1 MALEGNAKDFGLS
14 EIFQLIAIQKKSGVL
29 TITGEDTMAIFFRD
43 GKLISTRDR
52 RNKTR
57 DPLKDY
63 LLRYGF
69 IGRDDMNR
77 AQQIQ
82 AETNMDLTEIL
93 IQEKYF
99 SEDELTIIF
108 TDQIQESIQEVLSW
122 PKSHYKF
129 TTAKH
134 ILHGVKSFTSL
145 KVEGILMEAMRRID
159 ELPELQRIFRS
170 EEMVVKHMD
179 MPAENPPVLDR
190 YEDMVYELLEG
201 EQAIHE
207 IIYSARMARFCTYE
221 ALKNLLEKELLQ
233 IVKDP
238 KPSEKAVSEKTVV
251 STTRS
256 RKRVAPTFV
265 AVLLLLASFAIGE
278 YLVPY
283 LLSPGW
289 SARAAPLRRSQSPAS
304 KGIPSTDLQKLK
316 SRQLEESLHEA
327 LEEYR
332 ASKGTYPFTLDIL
345 AVRGFASKKLIDRFY
360 QSNLKYRTRNDGES
374 YVIDRD

>member
-82 AETNMDLTEIL
+82 AETGMDLTEIL

-99 SEDELTIIF
+99 SEDELTMIF
-108 TDQIQESIQEVLSW
+108 SDQIQESIQEVLSW

-159 ELPELQRIFRS
+159 EFPELQRIFRS
-170 EEMVVKHMD
+170 EEMVVKRLP
-179 MPAENPPVLDR
+179 MPAENPSELDGS
-190 YEDMVYELLEG
+190 EEMVYDLLEG
-201 EQAIHE
+201 ERAIHE
-207 IIYSARMARFCTYE
+207 IIYSAKLARFCTYE
-221 ALKNLLEKELLQ
+221 ALKNLLEKGLLL

-238 KPSEKAVSEKTVV
+238 KPSEEVVSEKTVV
-251 STTRS
+251 HTGR
-256 RKRVAPTFV
+256 RGKRVAPTLT
-265 AVLLLLASFAIGE
+265 AVILLLASFAIGE

-289 SARAAPLRRSQSPAS
+289 SARAATLRQMQSSGP
-304 KGIPSTDLQKLK
+304 KGIPSSSLQKLK
-316 SRQLEESLHEA
+316 LRQLEESLHEA

-345 AVRGFASKKLIDRFY
+345 AVRGYGSKKLIDRIY
-360 QSNLKYRTRNDGES
+360 QSNIKYRTRNDGES
-374 YVIDRD
+374 YVIERD